1 MKFQSQWIQP
11 VVQAVYSAEYQV
23 NLLAAWNWLLE
34 LEQPVQVLQKD
45 LQMVQFDA

>member
-1 MKFQSQWIQP
+1 MDTACGSGCVP
-11 VVQAVYSAEYQV
+11 CGVPV